1 MRIKFTYVILG
12 ALLCLPIGI
21 VAQDFSNIR
30 EAKPITLNGSIDA
43 RTLFYN
49 ATGISNR
56 REPFS
61 YVLSGS
67 PTVSLYGW
75 KIPFS
80 FSYSKEQKSFRQ
92 PFNQFGMSP
101 TYKWITLHA
110 GYRNLNFS
118 QYTLG
123 GHTMLGAGFELKP
136 GKWRTGF
143 MYGRLN
149 RATVIDTLS
158 HALVP
163 FSFSRKGYAAKLG
176 YGTDRNYFDLSFLK
190 AKDDSTTRPVMDK
203 PISDAINVL
212 PESNAV
218 LGFKSR
224 FTIYKNYFIES
235 DGAVSVYT
243 EDMNSPFHLD
253 SLENKFLEKLKNT
266 FDINGTSSYFTAL
279 SVGAGFA
286 EKYFGLKINYRR
298 IDPNFKTMGA
308 YYFNNDLEAW
318 TINPSFRLASG
329 LLRGNVSIGTQ
340 KNNIKNQKEST
351 NNRFI
356 GAANISAQFTP
367 NLGMDVVYNNFSNNQ
382 TPKAL
387 AVGNSVKIVQT
398 NQTFS
403 VMPRYVFSKNELHHM
418 FMVSANISGLKDH
431 NSFMEVGNPVHDQSS
446 SINTQQFMANY
457 SITIPKKNLS
467 LFSSFNYTVLDRE
480 VVKDTYQGV
489 TLGGNFSFDKNKA
502 RVGLNTSFMQGDS
515 ELLGKSMIINASLN
529 GSYQVR
535 KGQSV
540 RLMVF
545 LTNNNPGSVVSE
557 YNPSFTETRSELA
570 YVLSF

>member
-1 MRIKFTYVILG
+1 MKIKSTYFTLG
-12 ALLCLPIGI
+12 VLLCLSIAVVGQDLTSIG
-21 VAQDFSNIR
+21 Q
-30 EAKPITLNGSIDA
+30 AKPVTLKGSIDA

-49 ATGISNR
+49 ATGIANR

-67 PTVSLYGW
+67 PIVSLYGW
-75 KIPFS
+75 QIPLS

-123 GHTMLGAGFELKP
+123 GHTMLGAGFELNP

-149 RATVIDTLS
+149 RATVIDTTAQ
-158 HALVP
+158 ALVP
-163 FSFSRKGYAAKLG
+163 YSFSRKGFAAKLG
-176 YGTDRNYFDLSFLK
+176 YGTEKNYLDLSFLK
-190 AKDDSTTRPVMDK
+190 ARDDSTTGPDLNVPLRNG
-203 PISDAINVL
+203 IHVL

-218 LGFKSR
+218 LGFKTR
-224 FTIYKNYFIES
+224 LTLIKNYFIEG
-235 DGAVSVYT
+235 DGAVSIYT
-243 EDMNSPFHLD
+243 EDVNSPFQID
-253 SLENKFLEKLKNT
+253 SLDNSFLEKLKNT
-266 FDINGTSSYFTAL
+266 FDINGTSSYSTAL

-286 EKYFGLKINYRR
+286 ERYFGLKINYRR

-308 YYFNNDLEAW
+308 YYFNNDLESW

-329 LLRGNVSIGTQ
+329 LLRGNISIGTQ
-340 KNNIKNQKEST
+340 KNNIKNQKQST

-356 GAANISAQFTP
+356 GAANISAQFTSSF
-367 NLGMDVVYNNFSNNQ
+367 GMDVVYNNFSNSQ
-382 TPKAL
+382 SPKTL
-387 AVGNSVKIVQT
+387 AVGNSLKIVQT

-403 VMPRYVFSKNELHHM
+403 VMPRYTFKRNDLHHM
-418 FMVSANISGLKDH
+418 VMLSANISGLKDY
-431 NSFMEVGNPVHDQSS
+431 NSFMEVGKPIEDQSS

-457 SITIPKKNLS
+457 SISIPAKNLS
-467 LFSSFNYTVLDRE
+467 LFSNINYTVLNRE
-480 VVKDTYQGV
+480 VIKDSYQGV
-489 TLGGNFSFDKNKA
+489 TVGGNYSFNKNKA
-502 RVGLNTSFMQGDS
+502 RIGLNASFMQGDS
-515 ELLGKSMIINASLN
+515 EVLGKSTILNASLN
-529 GSYQVR
+529 GNYQVR
-535 KGQSV
+535 RGQSV
-540 RLMVF
+540 RMMVF
-545 LTNNNPGSVVSE
+545 LTNNNPGSVVSA
-557 YNPSFTETRSELA
+557 YNPSYTETRSELA